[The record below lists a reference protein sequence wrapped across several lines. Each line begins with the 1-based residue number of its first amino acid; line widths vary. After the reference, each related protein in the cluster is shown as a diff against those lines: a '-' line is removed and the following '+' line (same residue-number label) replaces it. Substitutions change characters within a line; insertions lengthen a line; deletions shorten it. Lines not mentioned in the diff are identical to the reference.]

1 MVRAAASKRDDGMM
15 PPGNG
20 WFVSGSLGLTVD
32 WEKSPARSR
41 GVGTTAVF
49 R

>member
-1 MVRAAASKRDDGMM
+1 MVKAAGSNRDDGMI

-20 WFVSGSLGLTVD
+20 AFVTGSLGLMAD